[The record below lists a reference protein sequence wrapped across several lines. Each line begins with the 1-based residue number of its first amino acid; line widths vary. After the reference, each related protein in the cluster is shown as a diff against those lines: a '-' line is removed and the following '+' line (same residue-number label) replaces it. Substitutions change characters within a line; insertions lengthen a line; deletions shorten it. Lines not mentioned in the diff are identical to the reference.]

1 VQKPEGKNCSK
12 HLSKGERIMLKW
24 ILKGLEGM
32 GWILL
37 VQDRDKGRAVTQYEP
52 SGSIKC

>member
-1 VQKPEGKNCSK
+1 MQKPEGKNCSK